1 MAAVDVG
8 ELPGAWIV
16 VVTRLSEALGEG
28 EDEWGKNWGLL
39 QGCGAPLSR
48 SLAAARDRVS
58 ALSGKS
64 AVGPDGSQAPPR
76 CPASMWSGC
85 GVPQSVGFLPTTLV
99 FLSVTTSFVSGVKQ
113 QLEAIQDGQLQVRSA
128 HIQFGYPRVV
138 WLMTGNRFEYVK
150 HFEQPDNLLPNTWV
164 VVRIDGRGF
173 TKFSTKYGFEKPN
186 DKRAL
191 DLMNAA
197 ARQVVSEI
205 SDITVAYGV
214 SDEYRHVLA

>member
-1 MAAVDVG
+1 M
-8 ELPGAWIV
+8 P
-16 VVTRLSEALGEG
+16 
-28 EDEWGKNWGLL
+28 
-39 QGCGAPLSR
+39 
-48 SLAAARDRVS
+48 
-58 ALSGKS
+58 
-64 AVGPDGSQAPPR
+64 
-76 CPASMWSGC
+76 
-85 GVPQSVGFLPTTLV
+85 
-99 FLSVTTSFVSGVKQ
+99 
-113 QLEAIQDGQLQVRSA
+113 
-128 HIQFGYPRVV
+128 
-138 WLMTGNRFEYVK
+138 GNRFEYVK